1 MTQSTHSVRVYYEDT
16 DLTGVVYHAGYL
28 RFMERG
34 RTEFLREHGI
44 ENGALWAADNPL
56 AFVVAH
62 MDIAFRAPAR
72 MDDVLDVVTTVAEV
86 SAARLVLFQTIQ
98 RSGQTLV
105 EATVTVATIDGAGR
119 ARRLPDVLRGLLAQ

>member
-1 MTQSTHSVRVYYEDT
+1 MTQSTHNLRVYYEDT

-34 RTEFLREHGI
+34 RTEFLRAHGI

-72 MDDVLDVVTTVAEV
+72 MDDVLDVVTTVAAI
-86 SAARLVLFQTIQ
+86 SAARLVLHQTVQ
-98 RSGQTLV
+98 RDGQTLV

-119 ARRLPDVLRGLLAQ
+119 AKRLPDILRTALV